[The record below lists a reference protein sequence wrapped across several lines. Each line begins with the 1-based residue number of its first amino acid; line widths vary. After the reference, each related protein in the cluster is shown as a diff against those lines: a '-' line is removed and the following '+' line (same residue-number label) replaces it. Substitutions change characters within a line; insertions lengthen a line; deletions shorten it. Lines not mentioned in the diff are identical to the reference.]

1 MEKNNIE
8 QREYRFSIRASEG
21 EDGSGIIEGRA
32 IVYGEWTDLGW
43 FDEIIEP
50 GALNKTDLRD
60 VRFLVNHNIDMVPL
74 ARSRRNNQNSTMQ
87 LIPDQKGMKI
97 RVTLD
102 IENNNE
108 AKALYSA
115 IKRGDITGMSFMFN
129 IDSEEWEDLETE
141 HPKRHITGIGQVLE
155 VSAVTFPAYEGTEI
169 GVRSEGAY
177 SKRTLEDARSALE
190 SARSN
195 GQTSE
200 DVNEDELEL
209 EKEKAKYLYGI

>member
-1 MEKNNIE
+1 M
-8 QREYRFSIRASEG
+8 
-21 EDGSGIIEGRA
+21 
-32 IVYGEWTDLGW
+32 
-43 FDEIIEP
+43 
-50 GALNKTDLRD
+50 
-60 VRFLVNHNIDMVPL
+60 
-74 ARSRRNNQNSTMQ
+74 
-87 LIPDQKGMKI
+87 
-97 RVTLD
+97 
-102 IENNNE
+102 
-108 AKALYSA
+108 
-115 IKRGDITGMSFMFN
+115 
-129 IDSEEWEDLETE
+129 
-141 HPKRHITGIGQVLE
+141 LE